1 MAGQWKGERRVGR
14 GVCNGHGSG
23 ARECEWR
30 EGGRNATRCVGVRE
44 RTTCRYRGSRSI
56 SRAGRKRGWPASTQR
71 SCCHRSPRP
80 NPGHCSHRF
89 NRYSLSAL
97 GSFPK
102 TPGRVSRPMPRYL
115 GVLARYPAHLT
126 IPPLPSSLSLPT
138 PEANCEKF
146 ENEEIL
152 AIQGIERI
160 RLDYFIIFVFILK
173 KMLLESSNKSYSR
186 L

>member
-1 MAGQWKGERRVGR
+1 
-14 GVCNGHGSG
+14 
-23 ARECEWR
+23 
-30 EGGRNATRCVGVRE
+30 
-44 RTTCRYRGSRSI
+44 
-56 SRAGRKRGWPASTQR
+56 
-71 SCCHRSPRP
+71 
-80 NPGHCSHRF
+80 
-89 NRYSLSAL
+89 
-97 GSFPK
+97 
-102 TPGRVSRPMPRYL
+102 MPRYL

-160 RLDYFIIFVFILK
+160 RFDYFIIFVFVFMLK